1 MLFQTAFLGG
11 TPCANWVGMPV
22 AGVAF
27 ASSTQS
33 EGGIG
38 GSPSL
43 GSNRSRDRSAL
54 ARALDLVSELIRR
67 EREPIRVR
75 PAAPAP
81 HAAPPLAAPAPA
93 PLPVAVPPPSPA
105 PPPPAPAPAE
115 APRAAPG
122 TPVPAEAPRAA
133 PVVAPAPPPS
143 PLPVPSPAQVVG
155 LRSSPPY
162 LAQFAVGL
170 FEEAP
175 FAALLCD
182 ATLRILSLN
191 TAAQALFGFSSAEA
205 LGKDLASLFFAERDR
220 HAVRSELEAVLA
232 QGRSEQ
238 SLRISASR
246 TGEARLDEWTVV
258 PLRDESG
265 AGGAAILVRELF
277 APHDRYAAASQAAG
291 DAVWDWDLVK
301 DRLWLSGAW
310 TALSGVSTD
319 GEEPGAWLDRV
330 HPSDCEPLQAAI
342 QAHLDGQSP
351 RFENEHR
358 LRHQG
363 GGWRYVLARGKAV
376 RDPAGKAIRFCG
388 TLMDITARRAAAD
401 RVLHDALHDPLTR
414 LPNRNLFLDLVKRSF
429 ARARRREGYTF
440 AVLFLDLDH
449 FKSVNDG
456 LGHAAGDELL
466 LQMARR
472 LQLCLREG
480 DTLARQGGDEFT
492 ILLDDVKDPIDAQLV
507 ASRIHEATSQPFE
520 IGGHEV
526 FATTSI
532 GIALS
537 APSYSR
543 PEDLLLDADTA
554 MYRAKAQGRAR
565 SVVFDAS
572 MRERS
577 PQLLHLEADLRRAL
591 LRDEFRVQYLP
602 IFDVATGN
610 VLGLEALLRWA
621 HPKRGLL
628 QPDAFVPFAEET
640 GLIVPIGRWLLA
652 QAGRDFQGCR
662 RLPGYSG
669 LRLHVNM
676 SSKQLL
682 QTDLLQHLESV
693 LQQHQLVP
701 ADLAVELT
709 ERTLQEGEP
718 TVSRVAELRE
728 RGVRLY
734 VDDFGSGF
742 SSLSSLHRFQL
753 DSLKIDQS
761 LFVAA
766 RPRARPP
773 TSSAP
778 SWPWPARWANPWW
791 PRGWRPPSRWPS
803 SASSAARPPRASTSR
818 PRSTAMPPASSCR
831 GSRCTE
837 AGRTRERQSGSGAP
851 CARGARSAHH
861 RPAGQLLP
869 KHLEEGLARRVAG
882 VGHPGRP
889 HPPAGLLHLEREV
902 HHPLDPGCGGGLGH
916 HRQAQ
921 ARRHE
926 RQHGDEVARLLH
938 HARPEA
944 VAGADPVNVGLEG
957 RRARGRGG
965 ELDEGLVPQP
975 GRHPPQQI
983 RAARLRNRQDQT
995 VLHHRHDLERPVHR

>member
-1 MLFQTAFLGG
+1 M
-11 TPCANWVGMPV
+11 
-22 AGVAF
+22 
-27 ASSTQS
+27 
-33 EGGIG
+33 
-38 GSPSL
+38 
-43 GSNRSRDRSAL
+43 
-54 ARALDLVSELIRR
+54 
-67 EREPIRVR
+67 
-75 PAAPAP
+75 
-81 HAAPPLAAPAPA
+81 
-93 PLPVAVPPPSPA
+93 
-105 PPPPAPAPAE
+105 
-115 APRAAPG
+115 
-122 TPVPAEAPRAA
+122 PAEAPRAA

-330 HPSDCEPLQAAI
+330 HPSDREPLQAAI

-753 DSLKIDQS
+753 DSLKNRS
-761 LFVAA
+761 VAVRGRLA
-766 RPRARPP
+766 QGRGSRPRPHHRGPGPRDGQTRGGRGGGDRRAGGLPPRARLLGRPGLLLLAPARQRCRPRAPVAAAGALKRGGPAKGKVGQ
-773 TSSAP
+773 AP
-778 SWPWPARWANPWW
+778 L
-791 PRGWRPPSRWPS
+791 
-803 SASSAARPPRASTSR
+803 
-818 PRSTAMPPASSCR
+818 
-831 GSRCTE
+831 
-837 AGRTRERQSGSGAP
+837 AP
-851 CARGARSAHH
+851 
-861 RPAGQLLP
+861 
-869 KHLEEGLARRVAG
+869 EGLARPTIVPRASSSRSTERKASRAGLRASGTQAAPTRQRASSTSSGRCTTPSTRVA
-882 VGHPGRP
+882 V
-889 HPPAGLLHLEREV
+889 AA
-902 HHPLDPGCGGGLGH
+902 LGTT
-916 HRQAQ
+916 
-921 ARRHE
+921 
-926 RQHGDEVARLLH
+926 
-938 HARPEA
+938 ARPRPA
-944 VAGADPVNVGLEG
+944 ATSANMVTKSPACCTT
-957 RRARGRGG
+957 RGRK
-965 ELDEGLVPQP
+965 P
-975 GRHPPQQI
+975 
-983 RAARLRNRQDQT
+983 
-995 VLHHRHDLERPVHR
+995 